1 MLWQEKRETALHKS
15 EYIWTG
21 RELNDAEDWGQN
33 LSEWRLERRP
43 GWLEEAEEEMK
54 RKGRRGRAWG
64 RSTVSESCS

>member
-1 MLWQEKRETALHKS
+1 MTLPE
-15 EYIWTG
+15 WTS
-21 RELNDAEDWGQN
+21 D
-33 LSEWRLERRP
+33 RRP